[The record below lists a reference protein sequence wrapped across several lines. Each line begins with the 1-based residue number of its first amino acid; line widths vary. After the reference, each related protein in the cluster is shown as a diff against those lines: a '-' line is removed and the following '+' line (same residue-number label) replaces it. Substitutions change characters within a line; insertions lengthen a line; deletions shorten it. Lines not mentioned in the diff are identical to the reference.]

1 MKLICDERETMV
13 YQFLQEIHQTTNKN
27 NNPMILEKRM
37 LELGDFLLT
46 NDDESVTHLVFERK
60 TYTDLL
66 ASIKDGRYTE
76 QSHRL
81 INCFPNPHNI
91 IYLLEG
97 AMPSIEADKKK
108 VYSCI
113 ASLNYFKGFSVM
125 RTMSM
130 GETAQLLFNMSE
142 KIGRELG
149 KTPNP
154 DLAGNPNPE
163 PFNKSSGPFSPNPE
177 PFNKSAPE
185 PYCSVVKSSKKANIS
200 RENIGEI
207 ILCQI
212 PGISSVTAVALM
224 KPFASFAE
232 FLDKVRSDPAYLEGI
247 TTENKGKTRK
257 LGSNVVSGIK
267 QFLC

>member
-13 YQFLQEIHQTTNKN
+13 YQFLTELIKSPIT
-27 NNPMILEKRM
+27 LEKRM
-37 LELGDFLLT
+37 LELGDFVLAS
-46 NDDESVTHLVFERK
+46 DDETVKHLVFERK

-66 ASIKDGRYTE
+66 ASIKDGRYAE

-91 IYLLEG
+91 VYLLEG

-125 RTMSM
+125 RTLSM
-130 GETAQLLFNMSE
+130 GETAQLLANMSE
-142 KIGRELG
+142 KIARELANNQG
-149 KTPNP
+149 SNNP
-154 DLAGNPNPE
+154 G
-163 PFNKSSGPFSPNPE
+163 
-177 PFNKSAPE
+177 PE

-224 KPFASFAE
+224 KPFASFAD
-232 FLDKVRSDPAYLEGI
+232 FLDKVRADPAYLEGI
-247 TTENKGKTRK
+247 SIQNNGKTRK

>member
-1 MKLICDERETMV
+1 
-13 YQFLQEIHQTTNKN
+13 
-27 NNPMILEKRM
+27 
-37 LELGDFLLT
+37 
-46 NDDESVTHLVFERK
+46 
-60 TYTDLL
+60 
-66 ASIKDGRYTE
+66 
-76 QSHRL
+76 
-81 INCFPNPHNI
+81 
-91 IYLLEG
+91 
-97 AMPSIEADKKK
+97 MPSIEADKKK

-125 RTMSM
+125 RTLSM

-149 KTPNP
+149 KNHNP
-154 DLAGNPNPE
+154 DLAGNPNP
-163 PFNKSSGPFSPNPE
+163 NSLTGNPNPE

>member
-13 YQFLQEIHQTTNKN
+13 YQFLQEIHQTTNKI
-27 NNPMILEKRM
+27 NNPFILEKRM

-125 RTMSM
+125 RTLSM

-149 KTPNP
+149 KNPNP
-154 DLAGNPNPE
+154 NPNPE
-163 PFNKSSGPFSPNPE
+163 PFNKSSGPLSPN
-177 PFNKSAPE
+177 PE